1 MGNPL
6 LRQIFVAG
14 HIGKLLE
21 QAGKMKFRK
30 ACQVCQLFHGNIFG
44 TVVGN
49 VITNHHEF
57 FNIFMLLTVGNTGK
71 SGVGIEAG
79 TSQSNKKTNHERVN
93 TGFREGNRIIIFPD
107 DLV

>member
-6 LRQIFVAG
+6 LRQVFVAG

-30 ACQVCQLFHGNIFG
+30 ACQISQLLDRNVFRAM
-44 TVVGN
+44 VGDI
-49 VITNHHEF
+49 VANHHEF